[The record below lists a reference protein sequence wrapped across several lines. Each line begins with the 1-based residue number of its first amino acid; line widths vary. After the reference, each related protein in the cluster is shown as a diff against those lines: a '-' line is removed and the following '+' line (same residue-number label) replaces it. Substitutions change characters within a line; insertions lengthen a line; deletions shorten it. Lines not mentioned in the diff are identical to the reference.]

1 MNLTEDSPYYGSLRT
16 IFPNLHFK
24 GGENEA
30 MIDHSTKMWINYAE
44 ENEVPS
50 FDKVIDRGFMEILI
64 VSFYFSYDSI

>member
-1 MNLTEDSPYYGSLRT
+1 MTS

-30 MIDHSTKMWINYAE
+30 IIDESSKTWINYAD

-50 FDKVIDRGFMEILI
+50 FDKVIDRSFMEILI